1 MNKTKLIIKYLVLD
15 FLAAMVAWGAFFIFR
30 KCYVDGIFNSYYL
43 RYVWSDHKLYIG
55 VIVIPLFWL
64 MLHGL
69 IGLYRNVYRKSRLRE
84 FLQVMTTSVFGVLIL
99 FFTLLLDDEILEYR
113 NYYQYVSVLF
123 VLHFGL
129 TAIFRFVLSSR
140 VAYQIKSRKIG
151 FPTIL
156 VGSGQRAQKI
166 YDELISAK
174 KSEGHFFE
182 GYVNINGEETSIDGL
197 KKLGSKNNLIEI
209 IKELKIK
216 EVLIAIE
223 ENQKTEIAEI
233 LSILD
238 GENIVI
244 KVIPNLY
251 QHLAGMV
258 KMGNVFGAVLIE
270 IKIDVLPPWQKF
282 VKRLFD
288 ILTSV
293 FILVLGFPFYLLIG
307 LLVKFSSEGPMF
319 FSQERIGL
327 GGKPFNIFKYRSMRI
342 DAEAEGPQLSKE
354 NDPRITA
361 LGKLLRKTRIDEFP
375 QFWNVLKGDMSLVGP
390 RPERQFFINQITEKA
405 PHYRRLHRIK
415 PGITSWGQVKY
426 GYAENVDEMLERLQY
441 DLLYLE
447 NISIVL
453 DLKILIYTVLIMFQ
467 ARGK

>member
-197 KKLGSKNNLIEI
+197 KELGSKNNLIEI
-209 IKELKIK
+209 IKEHKIK

-426 GYAENVDEMLERLQY
+426 GYAENVDEMVERLQY

>member
-1 MNKTKLIIKYLVLD
+1 LNKTKLIIKYLVLD

-426 GYAENVDEMLERLQY
+426 GYAENVDEMVERLQY

>member
-15 FLAAMVAWGAFFIFR
+15 FLAAMVAWGVFFIFR
-30 KCYVDGIFNSYYL
+30 KCYVDGIYNSYYL

-55 VIVIPLFWL
+55 IIVIPLFWL

-99 FFTLLLDDEILEYR
+99 FFTLLLDDEVLEYK
-113 NYYQYVSVLF
+113 NYYQYVTVLF

-129 TAIFRFVLSSR
+129 TAIFRIVLSSR
-140 VAYQIKSRKIG
+140 IAYQIKSRKIG

-156 VGSGQRAQKI
+156 VGSGPRAQKI
-166 YDELISAK
+166 YNELISAK

-182 GYVNINGEETSIDGL
+182 GYVNINGEQTSIDGL
-197 KKLGSKNNLIEI
+197 KKLGSKNDLIEI

-216 EVLIAIE
+216 EILIAIE

-288 ILTSV
+288 ILTSIL
-293 FILVLGFPFYLLIG
+293 ILVLGFPFYLLIG
-307 LLVKFSSEGPMF
+307 LLVKFSSEGPIF
-319 FSQERIGL
+319 FMQERIGL
-327 GGKPFNIFKYRSMRI
+327 GGKPFKIFKYRSMRV
-342 DAEAEGPQLSKE
+342 DAEAKGPQLSKE

-390 RPERQFFINQITEKA
+390 RPERQFFINQIIEKA

-426 GYAENVDEMLERLQY
+426 GYAENVDEMVERLQY

-447 NISIVL
+447 NISIIL

-467 ARGK
+467 GRGK

>member
-55 VIVIPLFWL
+55 LIVIPLFWL

-426 GYAENVDEMLERLQY
+426 GYAENVDEMVERLQY

>member
-30 KCYVDGIFNSYYL
+30 KCYVYGIFNSYYL

-99 FFTLLLDDEILEYR
+99 FFTLLLDDEVLEYR

>member
-182 GYVNINGEETSIDGL
+182 GYVNNNGEETSIDGL

-426 GYAENVDEMLERLQY
+426 GYAENVDEMVERLQY

>member
-99 FFTLLLDDEILEYR
+99 FFTLLLDDEVLEYR

-209 IKELKIK
+209 IKELKIR

-426 GYAENVDEMLERLQY
+426 GYAENVDEMVERLQY

>member
-15 FLAAMVAWGAFFIFR
+15 FFAAMVAWGAFFIFR
-30 KCYVDGIFNSYYL
+30 KCYVDGIYNSYYL
-43 RYVWSDHKLYIG
+43 RYVWTDHKLYIG
-55 VIVIPLFWL
+55 IIVIPLFWL
-64 MLHGL
+64 ILHGL

-99 FFTLLLDDEILEYR
+99 FFTLLLDDEVLEYR
-113 NYYQYVSVLF
+113 NYYQYVTVLF

-140 VAYQIKSRKIG
+140 IAHQIKSRKIG

-156 VGSGQRAQKI
+156 IGSGPRAQKI

-182 GYVNINGEETSIDGL
+182 GYVNINGEKTSIVGL
-197 KKLGSKNNLIEI
+197 KKLGSKNDLIEI

-216 EVLIAIE
+216 EILIAIE
-223 ENQKTEIAEI
+223 ENQKMEIAEI

-282 VKRLFD
+282 IKRLFD
-288 ILTSV
+288 ILTSIL
-293 FILVLGFPFYLLIG
+293 ILVLGFPFYLLIG
-307 LLVKFSSEGPMF
+307 SLVKFSSEGPIF
-319 FSQERIGL
+319 FMQERIGL
-327 GGKPFNIFKYRSMRI
+327 GGKPFKIFKYRSMRV
-342 DAEAEGPQLSKE
+342 DAEAKGPQLSKE

-390 RPERQFFINQITEKA
+390 RPERQFFINQIVEKA

-426 GYAENVDEMLERLQY
+426 GYAENVDEMVERLQY

-447 NISIVL
+447 NISIIL

-467 ARGK
+467 GRGK